1 MTLFE
6 ALVALVILGLS
17 AVGYLDVFRSS
28 AGAARDAGEW
38 GHVVTIAETAMEG
51 ATLGDALQAQRGA
64 LSDIDRAAGYQQRID
79 VVPWRSGIDQVV
91 VTVTSPRG
99 TTFTLRRLTRQHL
112 ATRTRLP
119 LPGGGS

>member
-1 MTLFE
+1 MVRE
-6 ALVALVILGLS
+6 GNEVLV
-17 AVGYLDVFRSS
+17 
-28 AGAARDAGEW
+28 EK
-38 GHVVTIAETAMEG
+38 
-51 ATLGDALQAQRGA
+51 LQAGIR
-64 LSDIDRAAGYQQRID
+64 DDQQRID